1 MLRATMSKPNVQ
13 IINPREVAPRVLDI
27 QKPVFDQTA
36 LVRADQTLKALSG
49 SFDQWLEADVAQ
61 LQMARVK
68 AEQDGWSDKALHGV
82 FAASH
87 NLKGMGATYGSP
99 LATQLAAS
107 LCRLTETDAG
117 KASARANPSLVSAHV
132 DAVRAALRDNITSA
146 NHPVGRALLEA
157 LEAQVARLGVA
168 PD

>member
-1 MLRATMSKPNVQ
+1 MSKQNVQ

-27 QKPVFDQTA
+27 QKPVFDQKA

-49 SFDQWLEADVAQ
+49 SFDQWLEADVAR
-61 LQMARVK
+61 LQAARIS
-68 AEQDGWSDKALHGV
+68 AEQHGWTDDGLHGV
-82 FAASH
+82 FCAAH

-107 LCRLTETDAG
+107 LCRLVETDAG
-117 KASARANPSLVSAHV
+117 KTASRANPSLVSAHV
-132 DAVRAALRDNITSA
+132 DAIRAALRDNIGSA
-146 NHPVGRALLEA
+146 NHPIGRALLEA

-168 PD
+168 PV